1 MMQGTCNFST
11 PENIDVSFGSA
22 SEKEQFDEL
31 IQRVAP
37 SIGFFGDYH
46 SSKLQWQIGKYT
58 DELVFTIDQKKSLL
72 NIGGITIFD
81 RHGNALIPEKHF
93 NAEFSSSKPVS
104 ANPFKVFNNKGFHSF
119 AEDYPFIKITFHR
132 PIFLSS
138 IEVKNRGDKWGSRAK
153 FLTIK
158 QYCFG
163 LLKKEYSPFT
173 EEYKNDFLFRLPKIG
188 VSNKKLAELLS
199 TPEQSRTAVLKTIL
213 TSMKGKR
220 LCADTIRTAHEV
232 LSLWSTTL
240 PEGDLLELELEILA
254 VIFAN
259 QLADSMTL
267 SLLPYTK
274 MLNTQKNLGLIEGY
288 INDNLKIMGKRQI
301 KLTKHGIARKGE
313 LVDNIEVVMETL
325 LRVMSLLEKLDYE
338 PQLAYGTLLGAHRD
352 KGFIEHDDDVD
363 ILIKLSNDN
372 IDKAT
377 ALKLRDE
384 MLQKLPESEYF
395 ISKGN
400 VKNLNVHVYCRK
412 TKVMIDVFPY
422 WFDNVEA
429 QLYMEKMNVRG
440 ISADIFA
447 HRGSITLYGH
457 DVPTPGDIEGFLTER
472 YGPNWNF
479 SDKYHEW
486 PWKLIDRE
494 EK

>member
-1 MMQGTCNFST
+1 
-11 PENIDVSFGSA
+11 
-22 SEKEQFDEL
+22 
-31 IQRVAP
+31 
-37 SIGFFGDYH
+37 
-46 SSKLQWQIGKYT
+46 
-58 DELVFTIDQKKSLL
+58 
-72 NIGGITIFD
+72 
-81 RHGNALIPEKHF
+81 
-93 NAEFSSSKPVS
+93 
-104 ANPFKVFNNKGFHSF
+104 
-119 AEDYPFIKITFHR
+119 
-132 PIFLSS
+132 
-138 IEVKNRGDKWGSRAK
+138 
-153 FLTIK
+153 
-158 QYCFG
+158 
-163 LLKKEYSPFT
+163 
-173 EEYKNDFLFRLPKIG
+173 
-188 VSNKKLAELLS
+188 
-199 TPEQSRTAVLKTIL
+199 
-213 TSMKGKR
+213 
-220 LCADTIRTAHEV
+220 
-232 LSLWSTTL
+232 
-240 PEGDLLELELEILA
+240 
-254 VIFAN
+254 
-259 QLADSMTL
+259 
-267 SLLPYTK
+267 

-377 ALKLRDE
+377 ALKLR
-384 MLQKLPESEYF
+384 
-395 ISKGN
+395 
-400 VKNLNVHVYCRK
+400 
-412 TKVMIDVFPY
+412 
-422 WFDNVEA
+422 A